1 MKITLRNILA
11 LTLLFCLTTILHFC
25 SYSKNLDK
33 SIIKNLK
40 NDSVKITWKSQGCFH
55 HFSDSLMIK
64 NENSSYFMRYGKKT
78 IKLTETQVKKLVKFE
93 SNLNSIPQR
102 DGGCTT
108 EETYRMAFNGK
119 IKEIKD
125 SRCKWDGWENL
136 KKDLNLK

>member
-1 MKITLRNILA
+1 MVVIL
-11 LTLLFCLTTILHFC
+11 TVFSSLTTILHFC

-40 NDSVKITWKSQGCFH
+40 NDSASISWKSQGCFH
-55 HFSDSLMIK
+55 HFSDSLTIK
-64 NENSSYFMRYGKKT
+64 NENSSYFMNDGKKT
-78 IKLTETQVKKLVKFE
+78 TKLTEMQVKKLMKFE
-93 SNLNSIPQR
+93 SQLNSIPQK

-108 EETYRMAFNGK
+108 VETYRITLNGK

-136 KKDLNLK
+136 KKDLNFK

>member
-1 MKITLRNILA
+1 MKNTLKNILA
-11 LTLLFCLTTILHFC
+11 LTLFFCLTTILHFC

-40 NDSVKITWKSQGCFH
+40 NDSVKITWKSQGCFRH
-55 HFSDSLMIK
+55 LSDSLTIK

-78 IKLTETQVKKLVKFE
+78 SKLTEMQVKKLVKFE
-93 SNLNSIPQR
+93 SKLNSIHQR

-108 EETYRMAFNGK
+108 EETYRMTFNGK

-125 SRCKWDGWENL
+125 SRCNWYGWENL